1 MDYIMCLTSFKVK
14 ITFFYLTGENTLK
27 FDKTRKIPLL
37 SEVIKATKD
46 DELVMYLNVS
56 ELQTSFSTFR
66 RS

>member
-1 MDYIMCLTSFKVK
+1 MCFLVTSFKVK